1 MPPYNNLCYNIIM
14 KIALFQ
20 YSPEWENRQA
30 SRTKI
35 SRIISSDEEKLKGID
50 LLAFSEMTLSGF
62 TLNKE
67 NSSLDEDDHKFF
79 RNIARKY
86 SSAVAYCGVQEGY
99 NTLFFI
105 DKEGKQVSSYRK
117 NHLFSYA
124 GENKAYKAG
133 DKCEPFILET
143 CGGNIRISPAI
154 CFDLRFPYLFWQN
167 AAAADMYVVPA
178 AWPQARLEQWKAL
191 LKARA
196 IENQA
201 YIAGINRTGEEPGPL
216 KYAGGTMLFDPLG
229 KCVIDAGN
237 YEGIFAAEIDPAMP
251 SEIRKKFPFM
261 PERRK

>member
-1 MPPYNNLCYNIIM
+1 MCYNIIM

-20 YSPEWENRQA
+20 YSPEWKNRQA
-30 SRTKI
+30 SKDKI
-35 SRIISSDEEKLKGID
+35 LHITSSNEEKLKDIC
-50 LLAFSEMTLSGF
+50 LIAFSEMTLSGF

-67 NSSLDEDDHKFF
+67 AASLDDDDHIFF
-79 RNIARKY
+79 KNIAEKY
-86 SSAVAYCGVQEGY
+86 SSAIAYCGVEDEY
-99 NTLFFI
+99 NTLFLI
-105 DKEGKQVSSYRK
+105 DRNGKKVSSYRK

-133 DKCEPFILET
+133 DKCDPFTLET
-143 CGGNIRISPAI
+143 AVARLRISPAI
-154 CFDLRFPYLFWQN
+154 CFDLRFPYLFWEN
-167 AAAADMYVVPA
+167 AAKADMYIVPA

-201 YIAGINRTGEEPGPL
+201 FVAGINRTGEEPGPL

-229 KCVIDAGN
+229 NCVIDAGN
-237 YEGIFAAEIDPAMP
+237 SDGIFTVEINPAMP
-251 SEIRKKFPFM
+251 ADIRRKFPFM

>member
-1 MPPYNNLCYNIIM
+1 M

-30 SRTKI
+30 SKDKI
-35 SRIISSDEEKLKGID
+35 LRIISSDEEKVKGINM
-50 LLAFSEMTLSGF
+50 LAFSEMTLSGF

-67 NSSLDEDDHKFF
+67 ASSLDEDDHIFF
-79 RNIARKY
+79 KNIAKKY
-86 SSAVAYCGVQEGY
+86 SFAVAYCGVRDGY

-133 DKCEPFILET
+133 DKCEPFALET
-143 CGGNIRISPAI
+143 QGGNILISPAI
-154 CFDLRFPYLFWQN
+154 CFDLRFAYLFWEN
-167 AAAADMYVVPA
+167 AAAADMYIVPA

-201 YIAGINRTGEEPGPL
+201 FVAGVNRTGEEPGPL
-216 KYAGGTMLFDPLG
+216 RYAGGTMLFDPLG
-229 KCVIDAGN
+229 NCIIDADN
-237 YEGIFAAEIDPAMP
+237 KEGIFAAEIDPGMP
-251 SEIRKKFPFM
+251 SEIRKKFQFM